1 LFRKVAENLEFSDKV
16 KHVLEKSK
24 FLGGDAMIY
33 NQHSANNF
41 IPVQVPQTIQS
52 NLHYATTTDPD
63 LSGQIRPNWFP
74 LSTFGELDNNSI
86 NLSQFELCDNF
97 LGMSSQPGCSTSA
110 STPPDQLL
118 LPENDLLESMITEL
132 SCSAFAH
139 DWWVDTTLPS
149 DTNFNFSI
157 PNLGNSK
164 QFITEEPSLEQLLGT
179 LITDCQN
186 KPSVSHSKNQL
197 CHTSDN
203 SNSNNSS
210 SIMQGSSIEMV
221 LEGTNGNFLSV
232 DDNCSI
238 NNTKKPEEASKMVK
252 KRARPGE
259 SSRPR
264 PKDRQQIQDRVKE
277 LREIVPNSAK
287 VLMLKKN

>member
-1 LFRKVAENLEFSDKV
+1 LFCQVAENLEFSDNV

-24 FLGGDAMIY
+24 FLGRDAIIY
-33 NQHSANNF
+33 NQHSANKF

-63 LSGQIRPNWFP
+63 LSCQVRPNGFP
-74 LSTFGELDNNSI
+74 HSTFGELDNSSI
-86 NLSQFELCDNF
+86 NFSQFELSDNF
-97 LGMSSQPGCSTSA
+97 LGTSSQPGCSTSA

-132 SCSAFAH
+132 SCSAFGH
-139 DWWVDTTLPS
+139 NWWDATTLPS

-186 KPSVSHSKNQL
+186 KPSVSHSKKQL
-197 CHTSDN
+197 SHISDN
-203 SNSNNSS
+203 SNSKNSS
-210 SIMQGSSIEMV
+210 SIMQGSSIEV
-221 LEGTNGNFLSV
+221 VFEGTNGNLLSV
-232 DDNCSI
+232 DDRCSI
-238 NNTKKPEEASKMVK
+238 NNGKKPEEASKMVK

-259 SSRPR
+259 STRPR

-287 VLMLKKN
+287 VLLL